1 MTTKVKN
8 TEPYKDAQADTIVC
22 KGKLICGNVGSF
34 SKLMDIE
41 ELRGKLRPIIISQ
54 NETIEFG
61 DKYYGIDNNIHTF
74 ENGCYYS
81 DEARKIL
88 AIPENFS
95 PKHLQAIVDGKLKDG
110 AEVFLECER
119 VVCKSASGGVY
130 PKNEFKIKLNKD
142 NHIKLFPVNPVEKE
156 TTDILT
162 FDYWMLTEIDL
173 ALQLKYDKL
182 MKESGDGKYLQAVGK
197 KHGMEIMKQEQKK
210 FESNRYHPL
219 GRVALIQKRIQ
230 EIKDQ
235 YK

>member
-88 AIPENFS
+88 ALPENFS
-95 PKHLQAIVDGKLKDG
+95 PKHLQAIVDGKLKYGD
-110 AEVFLECER
+110 EVFVECMEHWTEILN
-119 VVCKSASGGVY
+119 
-130 PKNEFKIKLNKD
+130 PKELPNPFKIIKLTITD
-142 NHIKLFPVNPVEKE
+142 NHITLFPVKKE
-156 TTDILT
+156 ESWAEILKKSNAT
-162 FDYWMLTEIDL
+162 NIHG
-173 ALQLKYDKL
+173 LKLFLDDFYYPPTRK
-182 MKESGDGKYLQAVGK
+182 
-197 KHGMEIMKQEQKK
+197 
-210 FESNRYHPL
+210 
-219 GRVALIQKRIQ
+219 
-230 EIKDQ
+230 
-235 YK
+235 